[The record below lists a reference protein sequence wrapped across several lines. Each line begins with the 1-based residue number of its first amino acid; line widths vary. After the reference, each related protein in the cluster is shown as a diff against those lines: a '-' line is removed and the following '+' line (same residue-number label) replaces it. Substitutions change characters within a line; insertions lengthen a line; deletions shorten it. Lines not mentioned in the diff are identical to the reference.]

1 MPPGPTHREHEDNPW
16 TIEIGDHPSR
26 RDSPGYVRSRKLMI
40 ELVQSAQPWF
50 LGARPYQDHHG
61 GGIWVKDLDG
71 WLLVLGLAG
80 IEWSAQFC
88 ADPVKVDQ
96 LRVAAARM
104 VRGFPATLEGYAA
117 LGYLGAKTLL
127 TTPIV
132 DATTIAA
139 WTDGIFNA
147 SVALPAPLHT
157 GVLPAGAGY
166 HHYPKPIVDIL
177 TFKHDDFVLFVTDA
191 AGNPL
196 AVTPVGPRGS
206 GDGRVT
212 VVWAQPGS
220 PMALEQVT
228 AERSGSRLVLASDSP
243 AARLAFVHQE

>member
-1 MPPGPTHREHEDNPW
+1 MPPGPTHRQHEDNPW

-96 LRVAAARM
+96 LRVAAAR
-104 VRGFPATLEGYAA
+104 V
-117 LGYLGAKTLL
+117 
-127 TTPIV
+127 
-132 DATTIAA
+132 
-139 WTDGIFNA
+139 
-147 SVALPAPLHT
+147 
-157 GVLPAGAGY
+157 
-166 HHYPKPIVDIL
+166 
-177 TFKHDDFVLFVTDA
+177 
-191 AGNPL
+191 
-196 AVTPVGPRGS
+196 
-206 GDGRVT
+206 
-212 VVWAQPGS
+212 
-220 PMALEQVT
+220 
-228 AERSGSRLVLASDSP
+228 
-243 AARLAFVHQE
+243 